1 MLGNNIHTFEEYVP
15 LSHIMQ
21 NTCVFFDKASLLDNC
36 WKENKNR
43 YLFSYLHALVE
54 LNVFEKVRCEFL
66 VVGHTGNEVD
76 QCFSILTNE
85 LKGVEIMTIEKLKEV
100 ILNAPIQPKP
110 LCRSLAFIWDWKSHV
125 TPKLAD
131 PPLVNHSKYNSFL
144 VEKQGGHVKF
154 RGKLLPQLPDTELVP
169 RAGIRLVKEDTTF
182 EPVLAADFRVGE
194 IKFDDIFKGLR
205 KFTVKLP
212 LDTQMSVISSWERL
226 RKSLE
231 SLPRQKET
239 FKKLRLENLP
249 KQSIAEE
256 VCVPEHLKDAVDAVE
271 YTLSGDLYPEEISEG
286 DLKEVDIGTDVVVYT
301 TEIQTRPWVG
311 RVTKLLANQR
321 FEINWFVKKSGRGQ
335 VFESMKD
342 ALGSPVASVIDLD
355 SVMFWQMS
363 EKRTEQSFTLA
374 PFWVET
380 VRMEY
385 LKLDSSS

>member
-1 MLGNNIHTFEEYVP
+1 M
-15 LSHIMQ
+15 
-21 NTCVFFDKASLLDNC
+21 
-36 WKENKNR
+36 
-43 YLFSYLHALVE
+43 
-54 LNVFEKVRCEFL
+54 
-66 VVGHTGNEVD
+66 
-76 QCFSILTNE
+76 
-85 LKGVEIMTIEKLKEV
+85 
-100 ILNAPIQPKP
+100 
-110 LCRSLAFIWDWKSHV
+110 
-125 TPKLAD
+125 
-131 PPLVNHSKYNSFL
+131 
-144 VEKQGGHVKF
+144 KF

-249 KQSIAEE
+249 KQSIAED
-256 VCVPEHLKDAVDAVE
+256 VCVPDHLKNAVDAVE
-271 YTLSGDLYPEEISEG
+271 NTLSGDLYPEEISEG

-380 VRMEY
+380 VRIEY